1 MSEEIAQMKF
11 EYTHQYLIEKLT
23 EQKGILTREDKETL
37 CNNLTTYFQTI
48 NKKQKKV
55 FGVIDMSKNQY
66 ENKNIGPSQ
75 ILVEDIIEQLLVKTN
90 KKRNNTFNK
99 VKSTYSKTKTYCEV
113 MKNIFKSYEELPA
126 ISNSSRITT
135 DSGSYFLNKNFLYN
149 MMICNYN
156 TPKGE
161 DKVLI
166 AYYSNNICDCV
177 NDDLRWI
184 DGFCDN

>member
-1 MSEEIAQMKF
+1 
-11 EYTHQYLIEKLT
+11 
-23 EQKGILTREDKETL
+23 
-37 CNNLTTYFQTI
+37 
-48 NKKQKKV
+48 
-55 FGVIDMSKNQY
+55 
-66 ENKNIGPSQ
+66 
-75 ILVEDIIEQLLVKTN
+75 
-90 KKRNNTFNK
+90 
-99 VKSTYSKTKTYCEV
+99 

>member
-75 ILVEDIIEQLLVKTN
+75 ILVEDIISEN
-90 KKRNNTFNK
+90 K
-99 VKSTYSKTKTYCEV
+99 
-113 MKNIFKSYEELPA
+113 
-126 ISNSSRITT
+126 
-135 DSGSYFLNKNFLYN
+135 
-149 MMICNYN
+149 
-156 TPKGE
+156 
-161 DKVLI
+161 
-166 AYYSNNICDCV
+166 
-177 NDDLRWI
+177 
-184 DGFCDN
+184 